1 MSANRLENFA
11 METVNRR
18 DIQGADYNPRKIS
31 ESARKKLRKKM
42 KEWGAVQPIV
52 VNRRTMTIVGGHR
65 RVDAMDGIL
74 RKDDYELTVAMIDVD
89 EKQEAAI
96 NVFLNNPSAQGEW
109 DVFALQ
115 GMKDIFPDMDFEAD
129 MGFDLSDIEVMALET
144 GKDDFGVTKDTVSE
158 AKREAKKTAKQ
169 EPMEADEY
177 FKAAKAEARRTARE
191 ENAAGNGDVGT
202 IDYALTIVFPNN
214 HEKREFMRKIRK
226 PEKEKYLKST
236 ILLDI
241 YNQVYDISILGGR
254 D

>member
-1 MSANRLENFA
+1 MSANRLENFT
-11 METVNRR
+11 METVNRK
-18 DIQGADYNPRKIS
+18 DIHGADYNPRKIS
-31 ESARKKLRKKM
+31 ESAKKKLRRKM

-52 VNRRTMTIVGGHR
+52 VNRRTMTIVGGHQR
-65 RVDAMDGIL
+65 IDAMDSIL
-74 RKDDYELTVAMIDVD
+74 RKDDYNLTVAMIDVD

-109 DVFALQ
+109 DVLALQ

-129 MGFDLSDIEVMALET
+129 MGFDPSDIDVMMLET
-144 GKDDFGVTKDTVSE
+144 GDEDFGVVKDMVSE
-158 AKREAKKTAKQ
+158 ARKEAKKEVQKEKET
-169 EPMEADEY
+169 DEY
-177 FKAAKAEARRTARE
+177 FKAAKADARQTARQ

-202 IDYALTIVFPNN
+202 IDYTLTIVFPNN

-226 PEKEKYLKST
+226 PEKEKFLKST

-241 YNQVYDISILGGR
+241 YNHVHDISVLGGR